1 MPDDVPVV
9 VVFGDDGTLISQN
22 VPARQLL
29 GSKQGGFCWD
39 VVGGVAN
46 GDGFPCQPGCVF
58 KLLAV
63 GIDRSRHAWVRID
76 GKRHHLACVPVDSV
90 VVCTLSHGAGATPEV
105 WQTLTAREREVLRL
119 LADGETTHSAAEI
132 LCVRESTIRSHVEK
146 MRTKLGVNTR
156 AALVASGF
164 RFGYLD

>member
-63 GIDRSRHAWVRID
+63 GIDR
-76 GKRHHLACVPVDSV
+76 
-90 VVCTLSHGAGATPEV
+90 
-105 WQTLTAREREVLRL
+105 
-119 LADGETTHSAAEI
+119 
-132 LCVRESTIRSHVEK
+132 
-146 MRTKLGVNTR
+146 
-156 AALVASGF
+156 
-164 RFGYLD
+164 

>member
-1 MPDDVPVV
+1 VL
-9 VVFGDDGTLISQN
+9 GDDGTVVSQN
-22 VPARQLL
+22 IPARQLL

-39 VVGGVAN
+39 VLGGVAN
-46 GDGFPCQPGCVF
+46 ADGFPCRPHCVF
-58 KLLAV
+58 ELLAD
-63 GIDRSRHAWVRID
+63 GIDRSRHARVKID
-76 GKRHHLACVPVDSV
+76 GERHHLACVPVDDV
-90 VVCTLSHGAGATPEV
+90 VVCTLSRGKGATPEV
-105 WQTLTAREREVLRL
+105 WQVLTAREQEVLRL